1 MCRNECVKDYL
12 PSVDV
17 QATEGLI
24 LCMYAPKAYVSLH
37 GHVPKYLVTHAG

>member
-1 MCRNECVKDYL
+1 MDYL

-24 LCMYAPKAYVSLH
+24 ENTTVYVHSKAYVSLR
-37 GHVPKYLVTHAG
+37 GHAPKYIVTCAG

>member
-1 MCRNECVKDYL
+1 MDCL

-24 LCMYAPKAYVSLH
+24 ENTTVYVRSKAYVSPR
-37 GHVPKYLVTHAG
+37 GHVPKYLVTRAG

>member
-1 MCRNECVKDYL
+1 MDYL

-24 LCMYAPKAYVSLH
+24 KNTTVYLLSEGLCKPC
-37 GHVPKYLVTHAG
+37 GHVPKYLVTRAS

>member
-1 MCRNECVKDYL
+1 VDYL

-24 LCMYAPKAYVSLH
+24 KNTTVYLRSEGLCKLR
-37 GHVPKYLVTHAG
+37 GHAPKYLVTRAG

>member
-1 MCRNECVKDYL
+1 MDYL

-24 LCMYAPKAYVSLH
+24 ENTTVYVCSKAYVSLH
-37 GHVPKYLVTHAG
+37 GHVPKYLVTRAG

>member
-1 MCRNECVKDYL
+1 MDYL

-24 LCMYAPKAYVSLH
+24 RNTTVYVRSKGLCKPRGL
-37 GHVPKYLVTHAG
+37 VP

>member
-1 MCRNECVKDYL
+1 MDYL

-24 LCMYAPKAYVSLH
+24 RNTTVYVRSKSLCKLRSLAPYTPN
-37 GHVPKYLVTHAG
+37 HV

>member
-1 MCRNECVKDYL
+1 MDYL

-24 LCMYAPKAYVSLH
+24 
-37 GHVPKYLVTHAG
+37 GKYYCVCALGRLM